1 MDPLVASDLRRLGVG
16 FSEGELRPAVAIA
29 VDPERQLIALEDDVV
44 PIGLG
49 GRAIPARLG
58 SIASLFKGD
67 RRPPRFDH
75 GPTPDYALFFET
87 IEGTFASCVPYLLP
101 RPTDQEVERLYR
113 RLRRH
118 HDGSTNDAPVLTYLR
133 AAVRLY
139 MSLADV
145 SRAEF
150 DAVLNEVARSVRS
163 HASGHASWGY
173 VTLLEDLFE
182 EDETRLLRG

>member
-1 MDPLVASDLRRLGVG
+1 MDPLVVSDLRRLGVG

-29 VDPERQLIALEDDVV
+29 VDGERQLIALEDDVV

-58 SIASLFKGD
+58 SIAALFKGD

-75 GPTPDYALFFET
+75 GPTPEYALFFLA
-87 IEGTFASCVPYLLP
+87 IESTFASCAPYLLP
-101 RPTDQEVERLYR
+101 RPTDQEIERLYR

-118 HDGSTNDAPVLTYLR
+118 LDGAADDAPVLTYLR

-145 SRAEF
+145 SRAEL
-150 DAVLNEVARSVRS
+150 DAVLNELARSARR
-163 HASGHASWGY
+163 HATGHASWGY

-182 EDETRLLRG
+182 EETRLLKE